1 MPARRKSA
9 IRPADLEIR
18 IPITD
23 LSNQLVKYPTR
34 PTANLPVSRILNTA
48 AVVIFAYVSV
58 LGTAGCS
65 NQTCPRLGPGEVG
78 FTLIV
83 YGAPIGALAAV
94 AASIVTAR
102 RRRGILVPIAAW
114 LLLIAGFVMLAV
126 TFP

>member
-1 MPARRKSA
+1 VTTEDTQDDVSTRRASTVLNWALA
-9 IRPADLEIR
+9 IASL
-18 IPITD
+18 
-23 LSNQLVKYPTR
+23 LG
-34 PTANLPVSRILNTA
+34 AA

-65 NQTCPRLGPGEVG
+65 GQTCPHLGPGETG
-78 FTLIV
+78 FTVIV
-83 YGAPIGALAAV
+83 YGAPIVALAAV

-102 RRRGILVPIAAW
+102 RRRGILVPIGAW

>member
-1 MPARRKSA
+1 MTTEDTQDDVSTRRASTVLNWTLA
-9 IRPADLEIR
+9 IASL
-18 IPITD
+18 
-23 LSNQLVKYPTR
+23 LG
-34 PTANLPVSRILNTA
+34 AA

-65 NQTCPRLGPGEVG
+65 GTCPHLGPGEIG
-78 FTLIV
+78 FTVIV
-83 YGAPIGALAAV
+83 YGAPIVALAAV